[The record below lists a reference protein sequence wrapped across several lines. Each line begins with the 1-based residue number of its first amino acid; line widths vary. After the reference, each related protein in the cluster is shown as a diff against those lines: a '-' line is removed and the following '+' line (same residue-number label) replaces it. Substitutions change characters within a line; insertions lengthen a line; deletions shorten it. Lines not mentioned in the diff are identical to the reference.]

1 MDVDGGVEA
10 GDDLMRWCRSC
21 FEDNVVGCLR
31 RRRGCFCSQTR
42 GWEQL
47 STCTSGDCWLQD
59 CVSEGEERRK
69 IVGRDERRRSLKL
82 TKIGLRKRK

>member
-31 RRRGCFCSQTR
+31 R
-42 GWEQL
+42 
-47 STCTSGDCWLQD
+47 
-59 CVSEGEERRK
+59 
-69 IVGRDERRRSLKL
+69 
-82 TKIGLRKRK
+82 